1 MLFKAIPLYKVDT
14 LFRHSLLVHRRT
26 VFFLILIIYAGS
38 SHEMDTLLCPV
49 DLRIK
54 EVQLCV
60 AMCGITKFDSF
71 KLKENV

>member
-1 MLFKAIPLYKVDT
+1 M
-14 LFRHSLLVHRRT
+14 
-26 VFFLILIIYAGS
+26 FFLIYNSVIYAGS